1 MLKQP
6 PTLQLSTASEAAR
19 AVGRG
24 VGGAAQATSRKT
36 TQVGS
41 GPTSGSKTKGSGP
54 QTPRS
59 IYSYLDMHLVGQERA
74 KRAVAI
80 AAYNHLKRCALP
92 PAQKRLLR
100 KSNVLLCGP
109 TGSGKTHLVKLLAQC
124 LQVPLSIADATEYT
138 EAGYYGKDL
147 EQMLAEL
154 LFAAHQSVARAQ
166 HGIVFIDEID
176 KIARRSQSY
185 KTGGGTRDIGGEGV
199 QQSLLKLLEGRQVLV
214 PTSLS
219 PQPGKADQVL
229 LDTTDVLFIAAGTF
243 SDLSSSGTA
252 EHRPDG
258 SGRIGF
264 GRDSSQAHTTRPLR
278 TEDLV
283 SYGML
288 AELLGRLPVRVQ
300 LQPLS
305 EDELCQVLT
314 EPPDALVREYSQ
326 LLALDGVELTLLPS
340 ALRELARAARIQNC
354 GARSLRSL
362 METVLEDL
370 MFEGPERSGESI
382 QLDDEYIKL
391 RLSQR
396 RLDLIH

>member
-1 MLKQP
+1 M
-6 PTLQLSTASEAAR
+6 
-19 AVGRG
+19 
-24 VGGAAQATSRKT
+24 
-36 TQVGS
+36 
-41 GPTSGSKTKGSGP
+41 
-54 QTPRS
+54 
-59 IYSYLDMHLVGQERA
+59 GQERA

-92 PAQKRLLR
+92 AAQKRLLR

-396 RLDLIH
+396 RMDLIH